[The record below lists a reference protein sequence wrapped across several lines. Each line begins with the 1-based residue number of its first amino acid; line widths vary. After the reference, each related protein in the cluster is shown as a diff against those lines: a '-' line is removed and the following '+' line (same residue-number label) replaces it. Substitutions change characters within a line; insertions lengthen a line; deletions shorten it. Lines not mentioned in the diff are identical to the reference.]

1 MFKFTVIDTGNA
13 EAQFANAKQSFVFN
27 VILKSR
33 VLHVHTDAFMFSCLL
48 FDVKVAREEG
58 RRHNETSFSCNLFLG
73 REGCHGNHQQGSE
86 MLGCGGRGER
96 GLVLHC

>member
-1 MFKFTVIDTGNA
+1 MFIQMLSCFH
-13 EAQFANAKQSFVFN
+13 VF
-27 VILKSR
+27 
-33 VLHVHTDAFMFSCLL
+33 L
-48 FDVKVAREEG
+48 FDVKMARGEG

-73 REGCHGNHQQGSE
+73 REGCHGNRQQGSE